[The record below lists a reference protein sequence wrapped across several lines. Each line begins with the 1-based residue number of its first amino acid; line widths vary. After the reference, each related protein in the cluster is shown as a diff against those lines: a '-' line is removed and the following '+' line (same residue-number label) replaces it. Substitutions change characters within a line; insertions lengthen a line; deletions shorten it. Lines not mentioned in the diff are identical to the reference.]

1 MLTDVAFVKIHV
13 RFGTESFAMTN
24 QQSNTMEGGCTCAA
38 VRYRLKARPLFVHC
52 CHCTWC
58 QRETGSAFAVNALIE
73 ASQVELLKGRPAQT
87 TLPSA
92 SGKGQ
97 VFWRC
102 ADCGVSVWSN
112 YHQAGPNIHFIRVGT
127 LDDPSRAPPDIHIY
141 TSTKQ
146 PWLVLPDSVPA
157 VAEFYRP
164 ADYWPAETRTRFKAA
179 TAAAG

>member
-1 MLTDVAFVKIHV
+1 VTD
-13 RFGTESFAMTN
+13 
-24 QQSNTMEGGCTCAA
+24 QQGNAMEGGCTCAA

-58 QRETGSAFAVNALIE
+58 QRETGSAFAVNAMIE
-73 ASQVELLKGRPAQT
+73 ASQVELLKGKPTQK

-102 ADCGVSVWSN
+102 ADCGVTVWSN
-112 YHQAGPNIHFIRVGT
+112 YPQAGPNIHFIRVGT

-146 PWLVLPDSVPA
+146 PWVALPEGVPA
-157 VAEFYRP
+157 VAEFYQP
-164 ADYWPAETRTRFKAA
+164 ADYWSAEIKTRFEAA
-179 TAAAG
+179 RAAAV